1 MATHM
6 GKLGVTVALFVTNGR
21 TICTG
26 RLKNSMG
33 VKLTKRRLNWLIK
46 YVKNGRVRTEIEAGE
61 NAVDHGPVVEADR
74 VGVNPEVVHEA
85 DLAEDHEVVHETDAA
100 DPDHE
105 NLTNRKMTEKEA
117 EVEIEDQKVEAAPE
131 AATEDHEAAP
141 DRDRKSF

>member
-1 MATHM
+1 M
-6 GKLGVTVALFVTNGR
+6 
-21 TICTG
+21 
-26 RLKNSMG
+26 
-33 VKLTKRRLNWLIK
+33 
-46 YVKNGRVRTEIEAGE
+46 
-61 NAVDHGPVVEADR
+61 
-74 VGVNPEVVHEA
+74 GVNPEVVHEA

-141 DRDRKSF
+141 DRDRKSRKSF